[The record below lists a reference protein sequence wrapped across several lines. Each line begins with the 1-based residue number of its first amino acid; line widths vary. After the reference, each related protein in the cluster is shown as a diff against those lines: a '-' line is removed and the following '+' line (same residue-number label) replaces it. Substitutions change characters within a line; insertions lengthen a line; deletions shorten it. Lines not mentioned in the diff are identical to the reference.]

1 MADVLYQENVLDGT
15 KLIPGSRIGQRGC
28 VRRSDSSAQ
37 VLRNSRL
44 EFRLPPPRNYRGGEY
59 YRCGC
64 VRRPSPARSCALQYP
79 AATNRRVTAVLD
91 GRESACRFRRAGAC
105 RCRGSSGTICS
116 RHIHPC
122 ASTRGFDTDGT
133 DFPKYP

>member
-15 KLIPGSRIGQRGC
+15 KLIPDSRIGQRGC

-44 EFRLPPPRNYRGGEY
+44 EFRLPP
-59 YRCGC
+59 
-64 VRRPSPARSCALQYP
+64 
-79 AATNRRVTAVLD
+79 ATNRRVTAVLD

>member
-15 KLIPGSRIGQRGC
+15 KLIPDSRIGQHGC

-44 EFRLPPPRNYRGGEY
+44 EFRLPP
-59 YRCGC
+59 
-64 VRRPSPARSCALQYP
+64 
-79 AATNRRVTAVLD
+79 ATNPRVTAVLD